1 MLFVTLDRLG
11 QRYKSTPTDI
21 LASATT
27 FDLYVA
33 NIATLYERRQS
44 DIAEGKVSPRKELTE
59 EQMLEMIR
67 KVKEQG
73 GPA

>member
-1 MLFVTLDRLG
+1 MLFVTIDRLA
-11 QRYKSTPTDI
+11 QRYKATPTEI
-21 LASATT
+21 LASATS

-33 NIATLYERRQS
+33 NIATQYERRQA